1 MRTNQLSLRQQA
13 PPPTRIGGMRGT
25 LLPSVK
31 VARTKSYW
39 PSTPKRPLA
48 TGTRSH
54 CQAIRRRGR
63 SRRAGID
70 GLDEFG
76 VDPVA
81 AGREFRAA
89 QDAGGLP
96 KNEVAVVG
104 VIDFAVET
112 ERAIEALEAEL
123 GAVGRFDLQVRIAD
137 VEGARCVVGAVRE
150 QLERR
155 GRALDA

>member
-1 MRTNQLSLRQQA
+1 MPGDLAAAEDR
-13 PPPTRIGGMRGT
+13 
-25 LLPSVK
+25 
-31 VARTKSYW
+31 VA
-39 PSTPKRPLA
+39 L
-48 TGTRSH
+48 
-54 CQAIRRRGR
+54 
-63 SRRAGID
+63 GID
-70 GLDEFG
+70 GLDELG

-81 AGREFRAA
+81 AGRELDTA

-96 KNEVAVVG
+96 EDEVVVIG
-104 VIDFAVET
+104 VIDLAVET

-123 GAVGRFDLQVRIAD
+123 GTVGSLDLQVGIAD